1 MKREL
6 KLILSVASNSKGL
19 ESYQSKL
26 DIVLKSLKYQL
37 IYLYDRIREIISYK
51 VIIGKLSNSK
61 ALSGKE
67 S

>member
-6 KLILSVASNSKGL
+6 KLILSVASNSKRL

-51 VIIGKLSNSK
+51 VIIGKLSN
-61 ALSGKE
+61 
-67 S
+67 

>member
-6 KLILSVASNSKGL
+6 KLILSVASNSKRL

-37 IYLYDRIREIISYK
+37 IYFYDRIRKIISYK

-61 ALSGKE
+61 TLSGKE